1 MGHGAAL
8 YLRPPVV
15 IPALS
20 WDGMRHMPADH
31 APHVHAGHPHDH
43 AHGHVSAASAHALR
57 LAFFVNLAFTIVEV
71 IGGWWT
77 GSIAVLTDAMHDA
90 GDCLVL
96 GTAWYLQ
103 RIAMKDRDTQ
113 YSYGY
118 GRYSMLGGWLTSVVL
133 IVGAIAMLVVS
144 VPKLW
149 EHSSPNSLGMIGIA
163 VFGLAMNGFAA
174 WKLHGGATLNERGA
188 YLHLLE
194 DVLGWAA
201 VLIGGIVIHFFGWV
215 IVDPI
220 LSIAI
225 SVYILFNAVGTLR
238 KGTGILMQEIPP
250 GIDQEAVHAKLM
262 AIPHVADLHD
272 QHTWT
277 LDGSYIVHTVHVVV
291 ADVDLK
297 SALEVKAKARDA
309 LMDMG
314 IHHAT
319 IELEWA
325 DEQCGLQH
333 H

>member
-1 MGHGAAL
+1 MSHEHTE
-8 YLRPPVV
+8 
-15 IPALS
+15 S
-20 WDGMRHMPADH
+20 
-31 APHVHAGHPHDH
+31 PHPHAGHHHHSEH
-43 AHGHVSAASAHALR
+43 AHGHVSAASATALR
-57 LAFFVNLAFTIVEV
+57 TAFFVNLAFTLVEV
-71 IGGWWT
+71 VGGWWT

-103 RIAMKDRDTQ
+103 RVAMKGRDAH

-133 IVGAIAMLVVS
+133 IIGAVFMLTMS
-144 VPKLW
+144 VPRLW
-149 EHSSPNSLGMIGIA
+149 APEMPHSLGMIGFA
-163 VFGLAMNGFAA
+163 LFGLAMNGFAA
-174 WKLHGGATLNERGA
+174 WRLHGGETLNERGA

-201 VLIGGIVIHFFGWV
+201 VLAGGILIHFTGWA

-220 LSIAI
+220 LSIGI
-225 SVYILFNAVGTLR
+225 SAYILLNAIGTLR

-250 GIDQEAVHAKLM
+250 GVDLQAVRTRLM
-262 AIPHVADLHD
+262 AIPHVKDLHD

-277 LDGSYIVHTVHVVV
+277 LDGSFVVHTVHIVVEG
-291 ADVDLK
+291 VDHRGALAIKAQAREALK
-297 SALEVKAKARDA
+297 AH
-309 LMDMG
+309 G

-325 DEQCGLQH
+325 DEDCGLQH

>member
-1 MGHGAAL
+1 MPHAHHDHTHDHSGH
-8 YLRPPVV
+8 
-15 IPALS
+15 
-20 WDGMRHMPADH
+20 HH
-31 APHVHAGHPHDH
+31 HHDH
-43 AHGHVSAASAHALR
+43 AHGHVSAASASALR
-57 LAFFVNLAFTIVEV
+57 TAFFVNLAFTLVEV
-71 IGGWWT
+71 VGGWWT

-96 GTAWYLQ
+96 GTAWWLQ
-103 RIAMKDRDTQ
+103 RVAMKGRDAH

-133 IVGAIAMLVVS
+133 IIGALFMLTMS

-149 EHSSPNSLGMIGIA
+149 APELPHSLGMIGFA
-163 VFGLAMNGFAA
+163 LFGLAMNGFAA
-174 WKLHGGATLNERGA
+174 WKLHGGHTLNERGA

-201 VLIGGIVIHFFGWV
+201 VLVGGIVIHFTGWA
-215 IVDPI
+215 IVDPL

-225 SVYILFNAVGTLR
+225 SAYILINAIGSLK
-238 KGTGILMQEIPP
+238 KGTGILMQEIPA
-250 GIDQEAVHAKLM
+250 GLDMQAVRTRLM
-262 AIPHVADLHD
+262 ALPHVTDLHD

-277 LDGSYIVHTVHVVV
+277 LDGSYMVHTVHIVV
-291 ADVDLK
+291 ADVAHK
-297 SALEVKAKARDA
+297 EALAIKAKAREELKA
-309 LMDMG
+309 LG

-325 DEQCGLQH
+325 DEPCDLQH

>member
-1 MGHGAAL
+1 MG
-8 YLRPPVV
+8 
-15 IPALS
+15 
-20 WDGMRHMPADH
+20 
-31 APHVHAGHPHDH
+31 
-43 AHGHVSAASAHALR
+43 
-57 LAFFVNLAFTIVEV
+57 LAFFINLAFTLVEV
-71 IGGWWT
+71 VGGWWT
-77 GSIAVLTDAMHDA
+77 GSIAVLTDAFHDA

-103 RIAMKDRDTQ
+103 RVAMRGRDAH

-133 IVGAIAMLVVS
+133 IAGAIGMLVIS
-144 VPKLW
+144 VPRLW
-149 EHSSPNSLGMIGIA
+149 APSTPNTVGMIGIA

-174 WKLHGGATLNERGA
+174 WKLHGGGTLNERGA

-201 VLIGGIVIHFFGWV
+201 VLLGGIIIHYTDWA
-215 IVDPI
+215 IVDPL
-220 LSIAI
+220 LSVAI
-225 SVYILFNAVGTLR
+225 SCFILYNAVGTLR
-238 KGTGILMQEIPP
+238 QGTGILMQEIPAQL
-250 GIDQEAVHAKLM
+250 DMQAVRSTLM
-262 AIPHVADLHD
+262 AIPHVTDLHD

-277 LDGSYIVHTVHVVV
+277 LDGSFIIHTVHLVV

-297 SALEVKAKARDA
+297 AVLEAKAAARNA
-309 LMDMG
+309 LQQMG

-325 DEQCGLQH
+325 EEHCGLQH

>member
-1 MGHGAAL
+1 MPLDHSRDHDHPGHSHQA
-8 YLRPPVV
+8 
-15 IPALS
+15 
-20 WDGMRHMPADH
+20 HTE
-31 APHVHAGHPHDH
+31 H
-43 AHGHVSAASAHALR
+43 AHGHVSAASATALR
-57 LAFFVNLAFTIVEV
+57 TAFFINLAFTLVEV
-71 IGGWWT
+71 VGGWWT

-103 RIAMKDRDTQ
+103 RVAMQGRDAH

-133 IVGAIAMLVVS
+133 IIGAILMLTFS
-144 VPKLW
+144 VPELW
-149 EHSSPNSLGMIGIA
+149 SPTAPNSLGMIGIA
-163 VFGLAMNGFAA
+163 LFGLAMNGFAA
-174 WKLHGGATLNERGA
+174 WKLHGGHTLNERGA

-201 VLIGGIVIHFFGWV
+201 VLIGGVIIYFTGWA
-215 IVDPI
+215 IADPI

-225 SVYILFNAVGTLR
+225 SLYILINAIGTLR
-238 KGTGILMQEIPP
+238 RGTGILMQEIPA
-250 GIDQEAVHAKLM
+250 GLDMQAVRTRLM
-262 AIPHVADLHD
+262 AIPHIVDLHD

-277 LDGSYIVHTVHVVV
+277 LDGSYVVHTVHILV

-297 SALEVKAKARDA
+297 LALEAKACARETLKA
-309 LMDMG
+309 MG

-325 DEQCGLQH
+325 EEDCGLTH

>member
-1 MGHGAAL
+1 MGH
-8 YLRPPVV
+8 
-15 IPALS
+15 
-20 WDGMRHMPADH
+20 DHRHHDHSHDH
-31 APHVHAGHPHDH
+31 AGHDHGHVHAAG
-43 AHGHVSAASAHALR
+43 AKALG
-57 LAFFVNLAFTIVEV
+57 LAFFINLTFTLVEV
-71 IGGWWT
+71 VGGWWT
-77 GSIAVLTDAMHDA
+77 DSIAVLTDAFHDA

-103 RIAMKDRDTQ
+103 RVAMKGRDAH

-118 GRYSMLGGWLTSVVL
+118 GRYSMLGGWLTSLVL
-133 IVGAIAMLVVS
+133 IAGAIGMLVIT

-149 EHSSPNSLGMIGIA
+149 APSEPNALGMVGIA

-174 WKLHGGATLNERGA
+174 WKLHGGGTLNERGA

-201 VLIGGIVIHFFGWV
+201 VLVGGVIIHFTKWA
-215 IVDPI
+215 ILDPL

-225 SVYILFNAVGTLR
+225 SCFILYNAVGTLR
-238 KGTGILMQEIPP
+238 KGTGILMQEIPANL
-250 GIDQEAVHAKLM
+250 DMQAVRSKLM
-262 AIPHVADLHD
+262 TIPHVTDLHD

-277 LDGSYIVHTVHVVV
+277 LDGSFIIHTVHLVV

-297 SALEVKAKARDA
+297 LALETKASARKA
-309 LMDMG
+309 LQEMG

>member
-1 MGHGAAL
+1 M
-8 YLRPPVV
+8 
-15 IPALS
+15 
-20 WDGMRHMPADH
+20 H
-31 APHVHAGHPHDH
+31 ATGTK
-43 AHGHVSAASAHALR
+43 ALR
-57 LAFFVNLAFTIVEV
+57 AAFFINLAFTLVEV
-71 IGGWWT
+71 AGGWWT
-77 GSIAVLTDAMHDA
+77 GSIAVLTDGFHDA

-103 RIAMKDRDTQ
+103 RVAMKGRDAH

-133 IVGAIAMLVVS
+133 IAGAAVMLSVS
-144 VPKLW
+144 ISKLAA
-149 EHSSPNSLGMIGIA
+149 PPLPYANGMMLIA
-163 VFGLAMNGFAA
+163 VFGLLMNGFAA

-201 VLIGGIVIHFFGWV
+201 VLIGAVLIRFTGLAII
-215 IVDPI
+215 DPL
-220 LSIAI
+220 LSIGI
-225 SVYILFNAVGTLR
+225 SLFIGFNAVRTLR
-238 KGTGILMQEIPP
+238 NGTGILMQEIPR
-250 GIDQEAVHAKLM
+250 GLDMQAVRAKLL
-262 AIPHVADLHD
+262 AIPHVTGLHD

-277 LDGSYIVHTVHVVV
+277 LDGTFVVHTVHLLVG
-291 ADVDLK
+291 DVDIPTASVVK
-297 SALEVKAKARDA
+297 TRAREALRA
-309 LMDMG
+309 MG